1 MSSTSVFH
9 SVENVDAKTT
19 TFTLSPTNVT
29 YANCL
34 RRSIQSEVSV
44 LGFRADMTDT
54 GTTTDVK
61 VTKNTTPMSNEMLA
75 DRIGLLPIAT
85 PKNIESWDKERILF
99 RLAVENRTE
108 DVMLVTAGMIECLE
122 KVPTSDERVRIPN
135 TQFFHPDPVTGDTC
149 IIAVLKPFVPGQSPE
164 AIELTA
170 WATPGK
176 GKEHAR
182 FNPSSQ
188 CAYGYTRDTDEARI
202 MKRWQEWLIQKK
214 VSIKDL
220 EGDETRKK
228 QLNNEFRSL
237 EIYRSYKIDADG
249 EPYSYDFTVETLGT
263 MSVYDMV
270 YTALIELS
278 RLCEKYTA
286 LDVGELPDN
295 MDIRPAEGAMKG
307 YDLWFRGE
315 DHTLGS
321 MLQAWIVANTVGEG
335 VDFAG
340 YKIPHPLRKEM
351 VVRLGVEDSKKFDEK
366 AARYT
371 LAAAA
376 KGLADMYRE
385 WSVEWSVI
393 AAENGRSVR
402 TEGAVGAEGGLPK
415 KPWEAHAEMKMKA
428 KA

>member
-9 SVENVDAKTT
+9 SVENVDTKTT

-54 GTTTDVK
+54 GTTSDVK

-75 DRIGLLPIAT
+75 DRIGLLPIVT
-85 PKNIESWDKERILF
+85 PSEGIEAWDKERILF
-99 RLAVENRTE
+99 RLAVENRTDE
-108 DVMLVTAGMIECLE
+108 VMLVTAGMIECLE
-122 KVPTSDERVRIPN
+122 KVQTSDERVRIPN
-135 TQFFHPDPVTGDTC
+135 TQFFHPDPVTGDTS

-220 EGDETRKK
+220 DSDETRKK

-237 EIYRSYKIDADG
+237 EIYRSYKIDAEG
-249 EPYSYDFTVETLGT
+249 EPYSYDFTVETIGT

-270 YTALIELS
+270 YSALLELAK
-278 RLCEKYTA
+278 LCEKYTS
-286 LDVGELPDN
+286 LDVGELPDT

-307 YDLWFRGE
+307 FDLWFRGE

-321 MLQAWIVANTVGEG
+321 MLQAWIVENTVSEG
-335 VDFAG
+335 DVDFAG

-366 AARYT
+366 AARYCI
-371 LAAAA
+371 ASAA

-393 AAENGRSVR
+393 ANENGHALRGIS
-402 TEGAVGAEGGLPK
+402 AQPK
-415 KPWEAHAEMKMKA
+415 KPWEAHAEMKAQKA
-428 KA
+428 

>member
-1 MSSTSVFH
+1 MSTISVFH
-9 SVENVDAKTT
+9 NVENVDAKTT

-54 GTTTDVK
+54 GTTSDVK

-75 DRIGLLPIAT
+75 DRIGLLPIVT
-85 PKNIESWDKERILF
+85 PKNLESWDKERILF
-99 RLAVENRTE
+99 RLAVENKTE
-108 DVMLVTAGMIECLE
+108 DVMLVTASMIECLE

-149 IIAVLKPFVPGQSPE
+149 ILAVLKPFVPGQSPE
-164 AIELTA
+164 TIELTA
-170 WATPGK
+170 WATLGK

-188 CAYGYTRDTDEARI
+188 CSYGYTRDTDEARI

-220 EGDETRKK
+220 DSDETRKK

-237 EIYRSYKIDADG
+237 EIYRSYKIDAAG

-263 MSVYDMV
+263 MSAYDMV
-270 YTALIELS
+270 YSALVELS
-278 RLCEKYTA
+278 KLCEKYTA
-286 LDVGELPDN
+286 IDVGELPDT

-321 MLQAWIVANTVGEG
+321 MLQAWIVENTVGEG
-335 VDFAG
+335 EVDFAG

-371 LAAAA
+371 LASAA

-385 WSVEWSVI
+385 WAVEWAVL
-393 AAENGRSVR
+393 ANENGRV
-402 TEGAVGAEGGLPK
+402 VGAEGDAVPK
-415 KPWEAHAEMKMKA
+415 KPWEAHAEMKAKA
-428 KA
+428 KV